1 MLKFIER
8 CITDRNFTFLLK
20 AEPQFSAAGRIVE
33 RGLPEVEAV
42 GTVPEEA
49 ALPDEL
55 LSSVLTDAGGKIR
68 AICPPAKKQNEKKNK
83 RINGL

>member
-1 MLKFIER
+1 M
-8 CITDRNFTFLLK
+8 
-20 AEPQFSAAGRIVE
+20 E

-42 GTVPEEA
+42 ETVPEEA
-49 ALPDEL
+49 AFPDEL

>member
-1 MLKFIER
+1 MLKLIER
-8 CITDRNFTFLLK
+8 CITDRNFAFLLK
-20 AEPQFSAAGRIVE
+20 AETPVFGRIVE

-55 LSSVLTDAGGKIR
+55 LSSVLTDVGGKIR

>member
-1 MLKFIER
+1 MLKLIER
-8 CITDRNFTFLLK
+8 CITDRNFAFLLK
-20 AEPQFSAAGRIVE
+20 AETPVFGSRQN
-33 RGLPEVEAV
+33 RGEGIAEVEAV

-49 ALPDEL
+49 ALPDGL
-55 LSSVLTDAGGKIR
+55 LSSVLTDAGGKSR

>member
-1 MLKFIER
+1 MLKLIER
-8 CITDRNFTFLLK
+8 CITDRNFAFLLR
-20 AEPQFSAAGRIVE
+20 PQFSAAGRIVE

>member
-1 MLKFIER
+1 MLKLIER
-8 CITDRNFTFLLK
+8 CITDRNFAFLLK
-20 AEPQFSAAGRIVE
+20 AETPVFGSRQNRGEGIAGS
-33 RGLPEVEAV
+33 RGCRNCA
-42 GTVPEEA
+42 GGSCIT
-49 ALPDEL
+49 DGL

>member
-1 MLKFIER
+1 MLKLIER
-8 CITDRNFTFLLK
+8 CITDRNFAFLLK
-20 AEPQFSAAGRIVE
+20 AETPVSAAGRIVE

-49 ALPDEL
+49 ALPDGL
-55 LSSVLTDAGGKIR
+55 LSSVLTDAGGKSR

>member
-1 MLKFIER
+1 MKLIER
-8 CITDRNFTFLLK
+8 CITDRNFAFLLK
-20 AEPQFSAAGRIVE
+20 AETPVFSSRQNRE

-55 LSSVLTDAGGKIR
+55 LSSVLTDVGGKIR

>member
-1 MLKFIER
+1 MLKLIER
-8 CITDRNFTFLLK
+8 CITDRNFAFLLK
-20 AEPQFSAAGRIVE
+20 AET
-33 RGLPEVEAV
+33 GLPEVEAV

-49 ALPDEL
+49 ALPDGL
-55 LSSVLTDAGGKIR
+55 LSSVLTDAGGKSR

>member
-1 MLKFIER
+1 M
-8 CITDRNFTFLLK
+8 CIRDR
-20 AEPQFSAAGRIVE
+20 E

-49 ALPDEL
+49 ALPDGL